1 MKINGCNT
9 VDEKITY

>member
-1 MKINGCNT
+1 MKINGYNT